1 MCPWPCIHVFPSL
14 KHCSTTATS
23 SSARLHWLTL
33 IYSWVHLLHHS
44 KGSFYAS
51 FSPADHTGL
60 PGKPR
65 ESYLT
70 MLRSDVGASYSISAT
85 SKGGSCSK
93 TVGLSRLTG
102 RAWRVTV
109 LWLLCCC
116 YSRSSVYLVAAFI
129 FVLMLTFISILVLSY
144 LWYSKIYRQSIIEPL
159 HKPPEKQ
166 KKN

>member
-1 MCPWPCIHVFPSL
+1 MLPSL
-14 KHCSTTATS
+14 Q
-23 SSARLHWLTL
+23 L
-33 IYSWVHLLHHS
+33 I
-44 KGSFYAS
+44 
-51 FSPADHTGL
+51 TQGL

-102 RAWRVTV
+102 RTWRVTV

-144 LWYSKIYRQSIIEPL
+144 FWYSKIYRQFIIEPL